1 MFYQTTSLYDI
12 PLNHLDY
19 QYITKCD
26 NIKELE
32 KILKV
37 LRSGQEGRFPDL
49 EKHCEDKIR
58 SSDPEN
64 SWFKFSFF
72 CASRLLRKPGQLLS
86 TYQLDDEEREEVE
99 NGFQEWL
106 DETKHQEILT
116 KTSLPIVNNACPG
129 SNNVPKVREW
139 GSINPDSGKGT
150 RVKSSRMKS
159 GKLRTYEEW
168 DKIEKEL
175 EKELQEEEKRNE
187 AQAASGDNKGTSLD
201 LQTAEKPSSKGLR
214 EKAKTMPKHVR
225 AVHAQREKEKGNEA
239 LIAGDYNEA
248 LGYYERSLIFEPT
261 AAVYNNRALLYLKQK
276 KWKLSVEDCNRVLKE
291 EPENIKGK
299 QHDFALL
306 ALYELHSLDKAQT
319 DLEFVLK
326 LEPGNAKATALLKK
340 VKEDRASRQRSNLE
354 GGRRMVIDEVDDD
367 DSGGE
372 EDEDEEEGKEEGS
385 EEEEKAMATEGP
397 QRWAIPENQPV
408 DHDVVI
414 EEVFDL
420 QESAHSKVRPQ
431 TFSHFRR
438 MSPFFGQKPTS
449 ATPDTLCC
457 KRVQQSRRD
466 LIQRLK
472 QTGPNRLQAVL
483 GVKLDAEMLEE
494 YIFALSTISLPQ
506 GDYEFIY
513 SVLDGL
519 TRSARF
525 KVAVLL
531 LEDAALKALEDIFDG
546 LYTSTLSTTHNIAEL
561 KCKFSS

>member
-1 MFYQTTSLYDI
+1 MTKNVKRWKMDFRYVKFR
-12 PLNHLDY
+12 LNRL
-19 QYITKCD
+19 T
-26 NIKELE
+26 IK
-32 KILKV
+32 
-37 LRSGQEGRFPDL
+37 
-49 EKHCEDKIR
+49 
-58 SSDPEN
+58 
-64 SWFKFSFF
+64 
-72 CASRLLRKPGQLLS
+72 
-86 TYQLDDEEREEVE
+86 
-99 NGFQEWL
+99 EWL

-291 EPENIKGK
+291 EPENIK
-299 QHDFALL
+299 ALL
-306 ALYELHSLDKAQT
+306 RRSQALYELHSLDKAQT

-420 QESAHSKVRPQ
+420 QESAHSKKRV
-431 TFSHFRR
+431 HVEEGDV
-438 MSPFFGQKPTS
+438 SPGNANRVSADVEKLSDVKPRG
-449 ATPDTLCC
+449 ATDSGGVANSRNSSE
-457 KRVQQSRRD
+457 RVQQSRRD